1 MTFSRRQG
9 LAWAALLLVLFG
21 ATAPVGAATQAS
33 KPTTSAP
40 AGKAAQPPA
49 RFVPRPKVPLKDQ
62 MDVNHASRAA
72 LMKLPGVTGALADKV
87 IAGRPYLAKTK
98 LVTQGVLPNELFQQ
112 IRDHVY
118 AGGPLP
124 AGK

>member
-21 ATAPVGAATQAS
+21 ATAPVATASQAS
-33 KPTTSAP
+33 KPTTASA
-40 AGKAAQPPA
+40 AGKPAQPPA

-72 LMKLPGVTGALADKV
+72 LMKLPGITGALADKV
-87 IAGRPYLAKTK
+87 IAGRPYLAKTR

>member
-1 MTFSRRQG
+1 MIFSRRQG
-9 LAWAALLLVLFG
+9 CAWAVLLGLLG
-21 ATAPVGAATQAS
+21 ATAPVGAATPAS
-33 KPTTSAP
+33 KPTTPSP
-40 AGKAAQPPA
+40 AGKSAQPQA

-62 MDVNHASRAA
+62 VDVNHASRAA
-72 LMKLPGVTGALADKV
+72 LMKLPGVTGALADRI

-98 LVTQGVLPNELFQQ
+98 LVTQGVLPNALFQQ